1 MRNVDLK
8 IIPLSFLFAY
18 TAYLLPWA
26 GFGLMLRP
34 DFVLLV
40 TIYWLL
46 RAPQYCNVGTA
57 WLLGLLIDVSSGSLF
72 GQNALAYTVT
82 AFLAVAYQ
90 RRLVL
95 FNDWQQTAYVLLLLV
110 LNQGVLL
117 ILKLFAGDPLPGWSY
132 FLPSLTGLL
141 LWQVVVYSRVRMTGT
156 KD

>member
-8 IIPLSFLFAY
+8 AILLSLLLAY
-18 TAYLLPWA
+18 MAYLLPWA
-26 GFGLMLRP
+26 GFGLVLRP

-40 TIYWLL
+40 ALYWLL

-57 WLLGLLIDVSSGSLF
+57 WMLGLLIDVASGSLF
-72 GQNALAYTVT
+72 GQNALAYTIT

-95 FNDWQQTAYVLLLLV
+95 FNDWQQTGYVLLLLL
-110 LNQGVLL
+110 LNQTVLL

-132 FLPSLTGLL
+132 FLPSITGIL
-141 LWQVVVYSRVRMTGT
+141 LWQVVVFSRVRVTGE

>member
-82 AFLAVAYQ
+82 A
-90 RRLVL
+90 RGRLVEP
-95 FNDWQQTAYVLLLLV
+95 
-110 LNQGVLL
+110 
-117 ILKLFAGDPLPGWSY
+117 AGHVSCPRTSAAASP
-132 FLPSLTGLL
+132 
-141 LWQVVVYSRVRMTGT
+141 RRRRRRA
-156 KD
+156 